1 MNYEVLLRRAVENT
15 LVNQIGCYLD
25 IINDMK
31 RIVPFKVIEIFS
43 NTISDKTVVFL
54 KDEKRYGKS
63 GWEKK
68 YEKKWN
74 VDLYLD
80 IGAIEHGVRSI

>member
-1 MNYEVLLRRAVENT
+1 M
-15 LVNQIGCYLD
+15 
-25 IINDMK
+25 
-31 RIVPFKVIEIFS
+31 IEKFS
-43 NTISDKTVVFL
+43 NKISEKTVVFL

-74 VDLYLD
+74 IDLYLD